1 MNLLR
6 HAVRAAGILPLLAF
20 SLTAQP
26 AFPPFADGDRVAF
39 VGDSITHIGK
49 YHVFVADYY
58 HTRFPKRS
66 IAYYNA
72 GIGGDV
78 INLVMKRFE
87 KDILPFHPNRAVI
100 MLGMNDVGETHFTA
114 MPTPAEERSQEMSVS
129 NYCVR
134 LPLLVE
140 RLQREKIAVALIT
153 PSPYDETAKI
163 AFPVRPGKQASLTKC
178 AEFVRRYGREHNI
191 PVIEFQAPLLEMSR
205 EVQEKDPT
213 HSIIGKDRVHPGD
226 EGQLLMASLFLQS
239 QSVPSLVASVSMDA
253 AKGKAH
259 GENCT
264 VSHVA
269 HSADGVSF
277 RYAAKSLPFPVV
289 NGYHT
294 AEELLGFTGKFNRE
308 LITVTGLKPGTY
320 SLAIDGADLGSY
332 DSGAFAAGVNIA
344 TNFLSPMQV
353 QSAAMARFN
362 DDRAALVL
370 ALRDMQWVVFRLE
383 AGGVSPDN
391 IIAARAYLDG
401 KENRPPPTNPRVE
414 RYFKQYQDRA
424 NIAAE
429 IQKLDE
435 KIRLARVP
443 SAHEVKIRL
452 Q

>member
-6 HAVRAAGILPLLAF
+6 LTVRATGILPLLAF
-20 SLTAQP
+20 SLAAQP

-66 IAYYNA
+66 IEYYNA

-78 INLVMKRFE
+78 VNLVLKRFE

-114 MPTPAEERSQEMSVS
+114 APTPAEERSQAAAVS

-205 EVQEKDPT
+205 EVQAKDPT

-239 QSVPSLVASVSMDA
+239 QSVPALVASVSVDA
-253 AKGKAH
+253 VKGKAH

-269 HSADGVSF
+269 HNPEGVSF
-277 RYAAKSLPFPVV
+277 RYASKSLPFPVV
-289 NGYHT
+289 NGYQT
-294 AEELLGFTGKFNRE
+294 AEELLGFTDKFNRE
-308 LITVTGLKPGTY
+308 MISVAGLKPGTY
-320 SLAIDGADLGSY
+320 SFTIDGVELGSY
-332 DSGAFAAGVNIA
+332 DATALAAGVNMA
-344 TNFLSPMQV
+344 TNSLSPMQA
-353 QSAAMARFN
+353 QSAAVAKLN
-362 DDRAALVL
+362 NDRAALVL
-370 ALRDMQWVVFRLE
+370 VLRDIKWVCFRLE
-383 AGGVSPDN
+383 AGGVSPDDMA
-391 IIAARAYLDG
+391 AARAYLDG

-414 RYFKQYQDRA
+414 RYFKQYNDRT
-424 NIAAE
+424 NIMAQVGE
-429 IQKLDE
+429 LDK
-435 KIRLARVP
+435 KIHEARIP
-443 SAHEVKIRL
+443 SAHEVKISLR
-452 Q
+452 